1 MRDKVISNHLAAFHH
16 EANAFQFANV
26 SDRITGN
33 RYQIGEFCGLD
44 RANAVLP
51 AQHLCGIVVMARM
64 TSKAGIPAW
73 RRLTKVAVLAS
84 PRVFPG

>member
-1 MRDKVISNHLAAFHH
+1 MRDKFISNHLAAFHY

-33 RYQIGEFCGLD
+33 RYQIGEFPGLD

-51 AQHLCGIVVMARM
+51 AQHFCGIRGDGPYDVER
-64 TSKAGIPAW
+64 PAF
-73 RRLTKVAVLAS
+73 LLDAS
-84 PRVFPG
+84 